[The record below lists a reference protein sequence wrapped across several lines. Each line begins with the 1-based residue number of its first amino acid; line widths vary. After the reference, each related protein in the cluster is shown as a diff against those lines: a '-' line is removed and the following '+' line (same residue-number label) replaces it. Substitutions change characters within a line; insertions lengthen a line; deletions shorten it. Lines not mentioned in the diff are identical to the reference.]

1 MQSAHEAAGAAGT
14 RRSPRP
20 LRGRKINANL
30 GRIASRGMKLCLELF
45 LLFENFEVDV
55 CEAILNL
62 AQQNAPVMPGLDPGI
77 HQSS

>member
-1 MQSAHEAAGAAGT
+1 
-14 RRSPRP
+14 
-20 LRGRKINANL
+20 
-30 GRIASRGMKLCLELF
+30 MKLCLELF

-77 HQSS
+77 DQSS